1 MLQKVEDSSTFL
13 ATHNAT
19 FYYIVSGCKNRVL
32 HGQLFRQLAN
42 YALFVVLKVAGI
54 AHQTPE
60 IYTLSETMSIPVY
73 FILPKGGYTSFT
85 SFLACVASKWL

>member
-13 ATHNAT
+13 ATYDAA

-42 YALFVVLKVAGI
+42 YALFVVLQVAGKI
-54 AHQTPE
+54 AHRTPE
-60 IYTLSETMSIPVY
+60 ICTLSETTSIPVY
-73 FILPKGGYTSFT
+73 FMLPKGG
-85 SFLACVASKWL
+85 